1 MSNFNDDYNEDKK
14 TFTEAIAENN
24 VLSDGLLNPIS
35 ATDLT
40 IMNIAQ
46 HSPENQSK
54 EEKDRE

>member
-1 MSNFNDDYNEDKK
+1 MSNFDENDNDKK
-14 TFTEAIAENN
+14 SFTEAIAENN
-24 VLSDGLLNPIS
+24 ILSDGMLNPIS

-54 EEKDRE
+54 QGKDKK